1 MVAVRDRHH
10 VNIVLLHRLHNLGG
24 VGAVPQYRQV
34 IASNNRALGKARQ
47 VERGGAQPGGD
58 HAPQRLVQ
66 VTPGDDVGDNKDAG
80 ERAASCTP
88 PHQSLPQQPPHKRQ
102 GDNAQRVGNQH
113 VQAGEFHLQEEGDND
128 DHAETVG
135 GAPRDKPVLLCAEPQ
150 NPHTAGAVK
159 LQEKPPHDDHDDI

>member
-1 MVAVRDRHH
+1 MHQRQTVQRLNVHARARHVGGGWGHNQRDAGISQFPPQLPHLVGGQVVAVRDRHH

-24 VGAVPQYRQV
+24 VGAVPQHRQV

-80 ERAASCTP
+80 ERAASFTP
-88 PHQSLPQQPPHKRQ
+88 PH
-102 GDNAQRVGNQH
+102 
-113 VQAGEFHLQEEGDND
+113 
-128 DHAETVG
+128 
-135 GAPRDKPVLLCAEPQ
+135 
-150 NPHTAGAVK
+150 
-159 LQEKPPHDDHDDI
+159 